1 MDEDHD
7 HLCDYGCGKN
17 FVEHAD
23 KNKDHNCDYCGE
35 KLSEH
40 SGGTATCKDKAVC
53 DICGEAYGE
62 LAPHVLSHV
71 AAKAAT
77 TEAEG
82 NKEYWHCSICDKY
95 FSDENATTEIK
106 LSDTVIAKLEP
117 ETTTE
122 AKKEEQKDMP
132 KTGDDSNMLLWLVLL
147 FLSAGTISTAAIAG
161 RKKK

>member
-1 MDEDHD
+1 M
-7 HLCDYGCGKN
+7 
-17 FVEHAD
+17 
-23 KNKDHNCDYCGE
+23 
-35 KLSEH
+35 
-40 SGGTATCKDKAVC
+40 
-53 DICGEAYGE
+53 
-62 LAPHVLSHV
+62 

-77 TEAEG
+77 TEADG